1 MVLLR
6 ALADLSRPPASRQ
19 AEGFSQIPQF
29 EGLKWHLPKAYQ
41 TAIEYFR
48 NQDTEYRPSITL
60 QCQSNN
66 FHLISHRPAEVI
78 RFPEV

>member
-1 MVLLR
+1 MVLLP

-29 EGLKWHLPKAYQ
+29 EGLKWYLPKAYQ

-48 NQDTEYRPSITL
+48 NLGENQIKQMCSL
-60 QCQSNN
+60 QA
-66 FHLISHRPAEVI
+66 RTPT
-78 RFPEV
+78 